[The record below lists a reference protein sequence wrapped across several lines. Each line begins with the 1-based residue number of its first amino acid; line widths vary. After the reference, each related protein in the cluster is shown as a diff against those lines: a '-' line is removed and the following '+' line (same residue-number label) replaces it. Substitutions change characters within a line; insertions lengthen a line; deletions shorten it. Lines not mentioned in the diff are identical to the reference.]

1 MSEQRPSNTVW
12 WVIGIAAALILL
24 LVLCLACALGG
35 LLIIRTNA
43 PSPQSLGPIP
53 ERAVTVPAIP
63 RQEPGPGFR
72 PDSGALVLRVDTG
85 SPADGLGLEPGDIII
100 AVNGRD
106 LGPNLTLRQA
116 LQSAEPGDTV
126 SITWW
131 VRTTR
136 DVRTAPIEL
145 VADPDGTGNA
155 YFGIEYRTLP

>member
-1 MSEQRPSNTVW
+1 M
-12 WVIGIAAALILL
+12 
-24 LVLCLACALGG
+24 GG

-72 PDSGALVLRVDTG
+72 PDRGALVLRVDTG

-116 LQSAEPGDTV
+116 LQSAEPGDRQHHLV
-126 SITWW
+126 GED
-131 VRTTR
+131 TR